1 MKTKLTAQERRAWLF
16 CEEIKRTGNG
26 SFRVT
31 WTKSAMWRRTAK
43 IMSEGEKIAFAS
55 GCGYCK
61 ESSVIAEALR
71 WLGDSEEQSRGIS
84 ACKGAGVSSIRRLL
98 EAMGWVLEENNEIY
112 TISRA

>member
-1 MKTKLTAQERRAWLF
+1 MKTKLTAQEKRAKAF

-31 WTKSAMWRRTAK
+31 WTKSAMWGRTAK
-43 IMSEGEKIAFAS
+43 IVIEGDIIAFAS

-71 WLGDSEEQSRGIS
+71 WLGDSEEQAREIWTYES
-84 ACKGAGVSSIRRLL
+84 AGVGSIRRLL

-112 TISRA
+112 TVKKL